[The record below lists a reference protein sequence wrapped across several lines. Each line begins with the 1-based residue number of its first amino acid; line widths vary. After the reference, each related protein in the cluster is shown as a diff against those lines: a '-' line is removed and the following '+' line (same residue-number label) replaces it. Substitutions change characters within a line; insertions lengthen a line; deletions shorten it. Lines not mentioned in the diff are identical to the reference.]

1 MTVPSEGSFDLARP
15 LPATYWIVPGRLLVG
30 EHPGSKSR
38 ADAMDRVRRFL
49 AAGVTCFVDLTDPQ
63 EVPSYEEVLPFATPD
78 GRRVEYLREPIPDHG
93 VPSGREIM
101 ARVLAIIDDALA
113 ADHVVYLHCRAGIGR
128 SATVAGCWLASHPA
142 GADDDPLERLHELW
156 QQSSRSQAWP
166 TVPETEEQAEFVKDW
181 AAGMDRGSPDDATA
195 RAAAASP
202 GADRVR
208 GALLGLAVGD
218 ATGNARGAG
227 HDAAGEWTQHTA
239 LALCLAESL
248 LELQHFDARD
258 QIERYLLWRRNG
270 HLTARGLPGQPTA
283 DVARA
288 LATYQWRHQPMAGS
302 HDPRDRSTAS
312 LPRVVSA
319 VAFLA
324 ADPAA
329 AVSLAAECS
338 RTTHQS
344 PVVLD
349 ACRYFAALL
358 AGALRGDPGAR
369 VLRGVYEPAPG
380 LWARRP
386 LKPEIAAT
394 AEEKPAVPWLER
406 AGSAADV
413 AHALWNARVAVAGAP
428 SFEVAVQ
435 RAIHSGREPAL
446 DGALAGALAGAF
458 RGATAIPAAA
468 VAGLLRRDLLEGF
481 ATRLCTRPQLPPAG
495 QLGEERGP

>member
-1 MTVPSEGSFDLARP
+1 MTVPSEGSSEPARP
-15 LPATYWIVPGRLLVG
+15 LPATYWVVPGRLLVG
-30 EHPGSKSR
+30 EHPGSHSR
-38 ADAMDRVRRFL
+38 ADAMDRLRRFL
-49 AAGVTCFVDLTDPQ
+49 AAGVTCFLDLTDPR
-63 EVPSYEEVLPFATPD
+63 EVPSYEDLLPFATPG

-93 VPSGREIM
+93 VPAGPEVM
-101 ARVLAIIDDALA
+101 ARVLVMIDDALA
-113 ADHVVYLHCRAGIGR
+113 ADHVVYVHCRAGIGR
-128 SATVAGCWLASHPA
+128 SATVAGCWLASHPV

-156 QQSSRSQAWP
+156 QQSSRSRAWP
-166 TVPETEEQAEFVKDW
+166 TVPETEEQAEFVRDW
-181 AAGMDRGSPDDATA
+181 AAGIARGGIQASTT
-195 RAAAASP
+195 RVAAASP
-202 GADRVR
+202 SADRVR

-218 ATGNARGAG
+218 ATGEALRAG
-227 HDAAGEWTQHTA
+227 HASTGEWTQHTA

-270 HLTARGLPGQPTA
+270 HLSARGLPGQPTG
-283 DVARA
+283 DVARS

-302 HDPRDRSTAS
+302 HDPRDRGTAS

-329 AVSLAAECS
+329 AVALAAECS

-358 AGALRGDPGAR
+358 VGAVRGDPAAR
-369 VLRGVYEPAPG
+369 VLRGVYEPVPG
-380 LWARRP
+380 LWVRRP

-394 AEEKPAVPWLER
+394 AEDKPTVPWLER
-406 AGSAADV
+406 AGSTADV

-435 RAIHSGREPAL
+435 RAIDSGREPAL

-458 RGATAIPAAA
+458 QGAGAIPAAA
-468 VAGLLRRDLLEGF
+468 VAGLSRLDLLEGF
-481 ATRLCTRPQLPPAG
+481 AARLCARAQRRAPG
-495 QLGEERGP
+495 ELGAEPGP